1 MKQIKN
7 EQGFAMVLALL
18 TLVLVAVV
26 GTALIVVSS
35 NVAKT
40 AASERDDQAA
50 FYIAEAAINK
60 EREVFTSI
68 ISPLFKAEQKKYED
82 AYQAFLTATTVK
94 EQNRFL
100 NIMKERDTPQKIFKL
115 IATEIENQYFGVNTA
130 QKTIVYDN
138 KNLDILKKDEK
149 VEVIVSKTNDIGHY
163 IFFADGKSNDQQR
176 KINQAITFDF
186 KENVTQPQY
195 PESNEETKPL
205 IPPVTGNFSV
215 YAKNFTGSNGTIEG
229 SVITQ
234 SFTDEA
240 NTIYKDNIL
249 VTNDAVSSGS
259 FKAKKNLFV
268 LGNFKSTNTFTVD
281 KDLYV
286 NGNFHAENSFNI
298 NKNLIVQGNAV
309 HRNWGNKV
317 KEVYINFGNLET
329 PTTSDFG
336 TLYYNKNKM
345 NKLGN
350 SPKGTALIAE
360 ELQVKKDQLLSSL
373 LDQEKPPVGQ
383 PKDDLESLKNYANN
397 IPQLPSLDVFN
408 PPINTA
414 TLQNKTVAKNQHE
427 EYDFIKDNSIYANN
441 YIVTNEVIKLN
452 QSINI
457 QQLIID
463 ENYDLTFDLQ
473 GKDLDIVID
482 NLSIPQGRL
491 HFING
496 NANLFV
502 KSNLAL
508 GGGSQIN
515 PEQKSNVNVFY
526 SGTSNV
532 AIEGNQKFYGNL
544 FVKNADV
551 KITASGDLKGDLLI
565 FGKNNLELSGN
576 TDSIDRLLL
585 APDSKVTQSGSGKV
599 YGNIIANDYKISGGA
614 QVFAPRNTSTSP
626 NVPPPTTVEPAKL
639 DLNHY
644 LKADPIAEQ

>member
-18 TLVLVAVV
+18 TLVLVTVI

-176 KINQAITFDF
+176 KINQTITFDF

-195 PESNEETKPL
+195 PEPNEETKPL

-215 YAKNFTGSNGTIEG
+215 YAKNFTGDNGTLEG
-229 SVITQ
+229 SIITENL
-234 SFTDEA
+234 T
-240 NTIYKDNIL
+240 NTSNTQYKGDIL
-249 VTNDAVSSGS
+249 VTNDFNSTNS
-259 FKAKKNLFV
+259 FTADKNLFV
-268 LGNFKSTNTFTVD
+268 LGNAKLTNW
-281 KDLYV
+281 
-286 NGNFHAENSFNI
+286 SSNI
-298 NKNLIVQGNAV
+298 HGS
-309 HRNWGNKV
+309 
-317 KEVYINFGNLET
+317 YINFGNLDVQ
-329 PTTSDFG
+329 TTSNFNN
-336 TLYYNKNKM
+336 LFYNKNKS
-345 NKLGN
+345 NKLGDK
-350 SPKGTALIAE
+350 PKGVALTQE
-360 ELQVKKDQLLSSL
+360 EL
-373 LDQEKPPVGQ
+373 EKN
-383 PKDDLESLKNYANN
+383 LNAMTNLHSYANN
-397 IPQLPSLDVFN
+397 IPQLPSWDVFN

-457 QQLIID
+457 QQLIIG

-532 AIEGNQKFYGNL
+532 AIEGDQKFYGNL

-565 FGKNNLELSGN
+565 FGENNLELSGN

-585 APDSKVTQSGSGKV
+585 APYSKVTQSGSGKV

>member
-176 KINQAITFDF
+176 KINQTITFDF
-186 KENVTQPQY
+186 KENLKQPQY
-195 PESNEETKPL
+195 PDLSEETKPL
-205 IPPVTGNFSV
+205 IPSITGHFSV
-215 YAKNFTGSNGTIEG
+215 YAKNFTGDNGTIEG
-229 SVITQ
+229 SIITENL
-234 SFTDEA
+234 T
-240 NTIYKDNIL
+240 NTGNTHYEGDIL
-249 VTNDAVSSGS
+249 VTKDFNSTNS
-259 FKAKKNLFV
+259 FIADKNLFV
-268 LGNFKSTNTFTVD
+268 LGDAKLTNWSS
-281 KDLYV
+281 KIH
-286 NGNFHAENSFNI
+286 GS
-298 NKNLIVQGNAV
+298 
-309 HRNWGNKV
+309 
-317 KEVYINFGNLET
+317 YINFGNLDVQ
-329 PTTSDFG
+329 TTSNFNN
-336 TLYYNKNKM
+336 LFYNKNKS
-345 NKLGN
+345 NKLGDK
-350 SPKGTALIAE
+350 PKGVALTQE
-360 ELQVKKDQLLSSL
+360 EL
-373 LDQEKPPVGQ
+373 EKN
-383 PKDDLESLKNYANN
+383 LNAMTNLHSYANN

-427 EYDFIKDNSIYANN
+427 KYDFIKDNSIYANN

-457 QQLIID
+457 QKLIIGA
-463 ENYDLTFDLQ
+463 NYDLTFDLQ

-482 NLSIPQGRL
+482 NLSMPQGRL

-496 NANLFV
+496 NANVFV
-502 KSNLAL
+502 KSNLTL

-515 PEQKSNVNVFY
+515 LEQKSNVNVFY

-585 APDSKVTQSGSGKV
+585 APYSKVTQSGSGKV